1 MGEFSPG
8 AKGGEEAG
16 GNVFIRNSVA
26 CIMHRICKQKCGVIR
41 PQEQGSQRYE
51 NSHEPRSSFF
61 FFPSKFKKSGVLGEL
76 ERYGS

>member
-8 AKGGEEAG
+8 TWGREEAV

-26 CIMHRICKQKCGVIR
+26 CSMHCICKQKCGVIR

-51 NSHEPRSSFF
+51 NSHKPGCSFF
-61 FFPSKFKKSGVLGEL
+61 PPF
-76 ERYGS
+76 YM